1 MLDTHTSIF
10 RNFTM
15 KDGLPGNFILAL
27 ELDRSGRLW
36 IGTNDGLSRFDGK
49 TFQNFSAI
57 NGLKSKFIFSIEA
70 AFDYSLWLGGN
81 HSLTRMV
88 LDPKT
93 GTPLNIN

>member
-27 ELDRSGRLW
+27 ESDRSDRLW
-36 IGTNDGLSRFDGK
+36 IGTNNGLSRFDGK

-70 AFDYSLWLGGN
+70 ASDYSLWLGGN

>member
-1 MLDTHTSIF
+1 MLDTRTLMFH
-10 RNFTM
+10 NFTM

-70 AFDYSLWLGGN
+70 ASDHSLWLGGN
-81 HSLTRMV
+81 HSLTRIL
-88 LDPKT
+88 LDPAT

>member
-70 AFDYSLWLGGN
+70 ASDYSLWLGGN